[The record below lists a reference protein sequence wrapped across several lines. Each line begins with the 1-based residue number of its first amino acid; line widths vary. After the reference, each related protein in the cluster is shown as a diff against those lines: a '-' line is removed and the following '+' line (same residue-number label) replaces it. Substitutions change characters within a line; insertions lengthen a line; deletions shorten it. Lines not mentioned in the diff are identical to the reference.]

1 MTAVLESGA
10 HVELNGLVI
19 EGQVWIASSPA
30 RVFEALTTPA
40 WLAAWWGDDSSYTS
54 SNWQIAAEPGTRWCC
69 DIHTRNGARHG
80 LSGEVLDV
88 LPAERLSLSWQ
99 ASWLAP
105 PPTEVHF
112 ELQPQA
118 GGTLLKLRHE
128 GFRPDFSGR
137 DTHHAGWPWVLQWL
151 VRQFPPNKEDCR

>member
-19 EGQVWIASSPA
+19 EGQVWIDASPT

-40 WLAAWWGDDSSYTS
+40 WLAAWWGDEQIYTS
-54 SNWQIAAEPGTRWCC
+54 SNWQIAAEPGSAWRC
-69 DIHTRNGARHG
+69 DIHTRNGAAHG
-80 LSGEVLDV
+80 LSGEVLEA
-88 LPAERLSLSWQ
+88 LPDQLLSLSWQ

-105 PPTEVHF
+105 PPTEVRF
-112 ELQPQA
+112 ELEPA
-118 GGTLLKLRHE
+118 DGGTLLVLRHQ

-137 DTHHAGWPWVLQWL
+137 DTHQAGWPWVLRWL
-151 VRQFPPNKEDCR
+151 ARQFPLDTENRS